1 MSKVFRGSSRTKF
14 HMQPQNQFTLDFG
27 YLYPI
32 FFKECLPGDTWKF
45 KVADAIRLA
54 PLLAPFYGHCQVSVM
69 AFKEACRNLMD
80 GFEDFR
86 TGGPNNADNTTPPYM
101 LFNATNTPPGS
112 LNDMLGIPARQFLTP
127 DGNGV
132 LQPNNQV
139 IRATCWGQRMYTKIW
154 NEWFRSEHIDSELTL
169 STAAGYDT
177 TTNMSLQKRHWN
189 RDYFTNALPAQQL
202 GPAVSLP
209 LGTKASVIGDGKA
222 LGITDGTNT
231 LGLMAQGLNSANTG
245 VGAVLSKEQYGKNV
259 GNIGINHYA
268 EGVNYAAAGLTTDP
282 TKSGVYADLSTA
294 TSATI
299 TQLRLA
305 IKMQEVAEKL
315 MRSGSRYVEWLAS
328 FWGVKGDD
336 GRLERSEYIGG
347 CSSDIL
353 VTPVEQTSATSAV
366 SPQGN
371 LAGRGYQ
378 SMISK
383 TFSTTFTE
391 DGFVMVL
398 LCVRPKTMYAQGL
411 PKQLQRWTR
420 ADYALPAFQHL
431 SEEPILNS
439 EICCTGI
446 TNGTNASNWD
456 DENLIDNQVFGFKPM
471 YQEYRSFPSEVHGE
485 FLTSL
490 SYWSTWREFLNVPA
504 LNSQFLACSPSK
516 RMFAAPNDTIMM
528 ANTVLDITLWRK
540 LARVGTPRM

>member
-14 HMQPQNQFTLDFG
+14 HMQPQNQFTLEMG

-45 KVADAIRLA
+45 RVADATRLA
-54 PLLAPFYGHCQVSVM
+54 PMLAPFYGHCQVSVM

-80 GFEDFR
+80 GFENFR
-86 TGGPNNADNTTPPYM
+86 TGGLNNNDTSVPPYM

-127 DGNGV
+127 DANGV

-139 IRATCWGQRMYTKIW
+139 IRATAWGQRMYTKVW
-154 NEWFRSEHIDSELTL
+154 NEWFRSEHIDNEQPL

-177 TTNMSLQKRHWN
+177 TTNMSLLRRHWN

-202 GPAVSLP
+202 GPTVKLP
-209 LGTKASVIGDGKA
+209 LGTIAPVIGNGNLIGLNNGSNDGSLAINASGLLHASTTSPLNKA
-222 LGITDGTNT
+222 PGTSVSSGNLAGSDIG
-231 LGLMAQGLNSANTG
+231 LGLAADKNKTG
-245 VGAVLSKEQYGKNV
+245 MVV
-259 GNIGINHYA
+259 
-268 EGVNYAAAGLTTDP
+268 
-282 TKSGVYADLSTA
+282 DLSQATA
-294 TSATI
+294 ATI
-299 TQLRLA
+299 SQLRLA
-305 IKMQEVAEKL
+305 FKMQEVAEKL

-336 GRLERSEYIGG
+336 GRSEYIGG
-347 CSSDIL
+347 CSSDIV
-353 VTPVEQTSATSAV
+353 VTPVEQTSSTDAT

-371 LAGRGYQ
+371 LAGRGFQ
-378 SMISK
+378 SMLSK

-398 LCVRPKTMYAQGL
+398 LCVRPKTLYAQGL

-431 SEEPILNS
+431 SEEPLLGS
-439 EICCTGI
+439 ELYCEGI
-446 TNGTNASNWD
+446 TNGTSASNWD
-456 DENLIDNQVFGFKPM
+456 DESLADNQAFGFKPI

-485 FLTSL
+485 FLTTL
-490 SYWSTWREFLNVPA
+490 NYWSMWREFNTRPV
-504 LNSQFLACSPSK
+504 LNSTFMACNPTK
-516 RMFAAPNDTIMM
+516 RVFAAPSSTIMM
-528 ANTVLDITLWRK
+528 ANTMLDITLWRK
-540 LARVGTPRM
+540 LARHGTPRM